1 MFTDTVTRVG
11 SGRPN
16 DMNPVLQ
23 KIRADVRKSA
33 IYQTDGGGGTLALP
47 RLPQAA
53 EAKLKEIN

>member
-23 KIRADVRKSA
+23 KFGPMWESRPFIKLTVADAHSLSHDFRK
-33 IYQTDGGGGTLALP
+33 
-47 RLPQAA
+47 RLKPS
-53 EAKLKEIN
+53 